1 MMKDARLERQ
11 MLNRFQK
18 IKTEFGTMIL
28 LRTILLLVGL
38 VGMTVFGF
46 FSFSSILVGV
56 IAIAGLI
63 LGFLLSRQIAKGAE
77 YYPHVITIGLFIYS
91 IVLFL
96 GDRLGIENNVKL
108 AIIAATTVIVFD
120 LQFWS
125 LSDPSIVNPER
136 SIEE

>member
-1 MMKDARLERQ
+1 
-11 MLNRFQK
+11 MLNRFQR
-18 IKTEFGTMIL
+18 IQAEFGTMIL

-38 VGMTVFGF
+38 VGMTALGF

-56 IAIAGLI
+56 IAFTGLI
-63 LGFLLSRQIAKGAE
+63 LGFSLRKQIAKGAE
-77 YYPHVITIGLFIYS
+77 YYPHVITIGLFVYS

-96 GDRLGIENNVKL
+96 GDRLGIENNVKA

-125 LSDPSIVNPER
+125 LSDPSIVNSER
-136 SIEE
+136 SRQE